1 MGDPDA
7 VLSAAAHLD
16 ALLVA
21 TDVSSVVT
29 VWSPGSAAML
39 GWTAEEAVGRSSLD
53 LGIAPP
59 DQELASELAQ
69 RVLSGAT
76 WEGTFPVRRKSGGEI
91 LIRFTASPMLDGDG
105 KIVGLVALGRHALRP
120 DDERERA
127 EARLH
132 LMARAGTLLARSL
145 EPTRVIGDVAD
156 LLVPSFVDHCH
167 LDLLNESG
175 EPVRVVARD
184 AGNALGA
191 PEAPGSVARYPE
203 GHPARRVLD
212 GEPGMLLSDRPG
224 LGSLVVVPLRIAG
237 RAVGQLSAATS
248 AAGRELSLEDY
259 ALLEEI
265 AGRLAL
271 ALDHAAAYRHERE
284 TTITLQRALLP
295 SRLPSL
301 DGVHAAWRY
310 EPATAVGHPR
320 EDREDRA
327 PGEEETPWVGGD
339 WFDLIPLSSGR
350 CALVIGD
357 VQGRGPWAAAVMGQL
372 RTAVRSYAE
381 LDMPPADLLWHLDA
395 LVRSLGED
403 LLATCLYLEY
413 DPFLRTCRA
422 ASAGHLR
429 PLRTTAGT
437 AVPLEVPVGAPLGS
451 DETAYAE
458 VELPI
463 PAGTLLC
470 LFTDGL
476 VEERAHDIGDGLQQ
490 VVDVLSLASD
500 DEDLE
505 ALADRVMSGRPEVAD
520 DRALLLVRLG
530 EASLASAVHALPCD
544 PAAAGA
550 ARTLVSQVLDTWG
563 CAHLADP
570 ALLVTSEFVSNAV
583 RHSRQDA
590 DGRGF
595 LLHLRCGAHAIWVEV
610 HDADPRLPSP
620 RRTSALDDGGR
631 GLQIVDVIARRWG
644 ARRTS
649 TGKALWAELT
659 R

>member
-7 VLSAAAHLD
+7 VLAAAASLD

-21 TDVSSVVT
+21 TDLASVVT
-29 VWSPGSAAML
+29 VWSPGATTML
-39 GWTAEEAVGRSSLD
+39 GWTAEEAVGRSSLE
-53 LGIAPP
+53 LGVAPS
-59 DQELASELAQ
+59 DQEMASDLAQ

-91 LIRFTASPMLDGDG
+91 LIRFTASPMRDEDGNV
-105 KIVGLVALGRHALRP
+105 VGLVALGRHALRP
-120 DDERERA
+120 HDERERA

-145 EPTRVIGDVAD
+145 EPTRVIGEIAD
-156 LLVPSFVDHCH
+156 LLVPSFADHCDI
-167 LDLLNESG
+167 DLLNGEG
-175 EPVRVVARD
+175 EPVRVVARHHGQPP
-184 AGNALGA
+184 AAVGA
-191 PEAPGSVARYPE
+191 TGSVACYPE
-203 GHPARRVLD
+203 GHPAHRVLE
-212 GEPGMLLSDRPG
+212 GEPGMLLTDRPG
-224 LGSLVVVPLRIAG
+224 RGSVAVVPLRITG
-237 RAVGQLSAATS
+237 RVVGLLSAETS
-248 AAGRELSLEDY
+248 AGGHDFSLEDY
-259 ALLEEI
+259 VLLEEI

-295 SRLPSL
+295 SRLPQL

-310 EPATAVGHPR
+310 EPAAAVGHPR
-320 EDREDRA
+320 EGTA
-327 PGEEETPWVGGD
+327 PGDEEVPWVGGD

-372 RTAVRSYAE
+372 RTAVRSYAA

-429 PLRTTAGT
+429 PLRTTAGS
-437 AVPLEVPVGAPLGS
+437 AVPFEVPVGAPLGS

-463 PAGTLLC
+463 PAGTLLA

-476 VEERAHDIGDGLQQ
+476 VEERTRDIGDGLQQ
-490 VVDVLSLASD
+490 VVDVLSQAGN

-505 ALADRVMSGRPEVAD
+505 ATADRVMSGRPEVAD

-550 ARTLVSQVLDTWG
+550 ARNLVSQVLDSWG
-563 CAHLADP
+563 CAHLSDP
-570 ALLVTSEFVSNAV
+570 ATLVTSEFVSNAV
-583 RHSRQDA
+583 RHSRRDA
-590 DGRGF
+590 EGGSF
-595 LLHLRCGAHAIWVEV
+595 LLQLRRGAEAVWVEV

-649 TGKALWAELT
+649 SGKALWAELP